1 MVKLFLSLIILLFLC
16 SCSFDNKTGIWKNEN
31 SLTKKSNDLFKDF
44 ELISSSNEIFNEII
58 LYNKEYEIFL
68 DPLINNKKWND
79 IFLYKNNNLNNFK
92 LKNLNQEVFR
102 SKKLTKHNLN
112 NYTLFENNHLI
123 NSDEKG
129 NLIIFSITTNE
140 IIKFNFYKD
149 KFKKIKKYLNF
160 YVERNIIYV
169 SDNLGYLYAY
179 DYILKKILWA
189 KNYKIPFRSNL
200 KVSKNDLIAA
210 NQNNNLYFFNKKNGE
225 ILKNIPTEETPIKN
239 SFVNNLSLSNNSLF
253 FFNTYGSLY
262 SLDLE
267 SKEISW
273 FINLNQSLELNPGNL
288 FLGNQIVNNNQKIVV
303 SSSKNTHVID
313 IATGSI
319 IYTKNFSSIIKPI
332 ISKNISFLIT
342 RNDLLVAIDLS
353 SGEIIYSYDINE
365 KISKFFKIKK
375 KKVFFKEMMLVNN
388 DILVFLNNSYV
399 LNFEKN
405 GELKDVFTLPSKIYT
420 SPIIIE
426 NSILYLTSRNKLSIL
441 N

>member
-79 IFLYKNNNLNNFK
+79 IFLNKNNNLNNFK

-253 FFNTYGSLY
+253 FLNTYGSLY